1 MNQKGLTSNKTAL
14 KLFAIGV
21 ALTLNGLV
29 YFIMPDFLY
38 NSIEF
43 KQVFIA
49 LLSVL
54 IALILVNLYL
64 NVKKK

>member
-1 MNQKGLTSNKTAL
+1 MNKTVL
-14 KLFAIGV
+14 RLFAIGV
-21 ALTLNGLV
+21 ALTLNGMV

-43 KQVFIA
+43 KQVLIA

-54 IALILVNLYL
+54 ITLLVVNFYL
-64 NVKKK
+64 NIKASRNKKK